1 MNVNHFNP
9 KKTGMLFF
17 DILNGYVAA
26 PEPGKPRV
34 LKPWIQN
41 AVRLSKA
48 GRAAG
53 LPVFFAKGNHRPDN
67 ATTALLLT
75 DTNNSLTPWPNGEVT
90 KTKMH
95 VIAGDKSS
103 DVLADLEPQADDY
116 YIVKYRWSAFHQ
128 TYLDLALRTRGIDT
142 IIVSGGSTDVGV
154 TSTLYSAR
162 DLDYNMIVVSDA
174 CGTSH
179 DQRAH
184 DTLMELVFPRMAR
197 VRTTEQVIEM
207 LRKAKVVRLRRVQPR
222 VIRAQAKN
230 PWTTLRTRVDSAA
243 SR

>member
-1 MNVNHFNP
+1 MNVNHFDP
-9 KKTGMLFF
+9 KKTALLFF
-17 DILNGYVAA
+17 DILNGYVPA
-26 PEPGKPRV
+26 PEPGKPKV

-41 AVRLSKA
+41 AIRLSKA

-53 LPVFFAKGNHRPDN
+53 LPIFFAKGNHRPDN
-67 ATTALLLT
+67 ATTALILT

-103 DVLADLEPQADDY
+103 DVLADLEPQPDDY
-116 YIVKYRWSAFHQ
+116 YIVKYRWSAFFQ

-142 IIVSGGSTDVGV
+142 VIVSGGSTDVGV
-154 TSTLYSAR
+154 TSTLYSGR

-184 DTLMELVFPRMAR
+184 DMLMELILPRMSR
-197 VRTTEQVIEM
+197 VRTTSQVIVMIE
-207 LRKAKVVRLRRVQPR
+207 KARG
-222 VIRAQAKN
+222 
-230 PWTTLRTRVDSAA
+230 
-243 SR
+243 

>member
-1 MNVNHFNP
+1 MNLNHFDR
-9 KKTGMLFF
+9 KKTALLFF
-17 DILNGYVAA
+17 DILNGYVPA
-26 PEPGKPRV
+26 PERGKPRA

-41 AVRLSKA
+41 AVRLGKA
-48 GRAAG
+48 GRAAE

-103 DVLADLEPQADDY
+103 DVLADLQPNPDDY
-116 YIVKYRWSAFHQ
+116 YIVKYRWSAFYQ
-128 TYLDLALRTRGIDT
+128 TYLDLALRTRGVDT
-142 IIVSGGSTDVGV
+142 IIISGGSTDVGV

-162 DLDYNMIVVSDA
+162 DLDYNTIVVSDA

-184 DTLMELVFPRMAR
+184 DMLMELVFPRMSR
-197 VRTTEQVIEM
+197 VRTTAQVIAMIE
-207 LRKAKVVRLRRVQPR
+207 KA
-222 VIRAQAKN
+222 AK
-230 PWTTLRTRVDSAA
+230 
-243 SR
+243 

>member
-1 MNVNHFNP
+1 MHVNDFDL
-9 KKTGMLFF
+9 KKTALLFF
-17 DILNGYVAA
+17 DILNGYVPE
-26 PEPGKPRV
+26 PEPGKPRL

-41 AVRLSKA
+41 AVKLGKA

-53 LPVFFAKGNHRPDN
+53 LPVFFAKGNHRPDGATN
-67 ATTALLLT
+67 ALTIT

-103 DVLADLEPQADDY
+103 DVLADLEPKADDY
-116 YIVKYRWSAFHQ
+116 YIVKYRWSAFFQ
-128 TYLDLALRTRGIDT
+128 TYLDLALRTRAIDT
-142 IIVSGGSTDVGV
+142 IIISGGSTDVGV
-154 TSTLYSAR
+154 TSTLYSGR
-162 DLDYNMIVVSDA
+162 DLDYNQIVVSDA

-184 DTLMELVFPRMAR
+184 DTLMEIIFPRMAR

-207 LRKAKVVRLRRVQPR
+207 IEKARK
-222 VIRAQAKN
+222 
-230 PWTTLRTRVDSAA
+230 
-243 SR
+243 

>member
-1 MNVNHFNP
+1 
-9 KKTGMLFF
+9 
-17 DILNGYVAA
+17 
-26 PEPGKPRV
+26 

-41 AVRLSKA
+41 AVKLSKA

-53 LPVFFAKGNHRPDN
+53 LPIFFAKGNHRPDN

-75 DTNNSLTPWPNGEVT
+75 DTNNSLQPWPNGEVT

-103 DVLADLEPQADDY
+103 DVLADLSPSPDDY
-116 YIVKYRWSAFHQ
+116 YIVKYRWSAFFQ

-142 IIVSGGSTDVGV
+142 IIISGGSTDVGV
-154 TSTLYSAR
+154 TSTLYSGR
-162 DLDYNMIVVSDA
+162 DLDYNMIIVSDA

-184 DTLMELVFPRMAR
+184 DMLMELVFPR
-197 VRTTEQVIEM
+197 EKKFHS
-207 LRKAKVVRLRRVQPR
+207 LCKLRRKIIAIESLARKCVTKSGFDYGSDASLSSSSR
-222 VIRAQAKN
+222 CARN
-230 PWTTLRTRVDSAA
+230 SRTSLGA
-243 SR
+243 SK

>member
-1 MNVNHFNP
+1 MNVNDFTL
-9 KKTGMLFF
+9 KKTALLFF
-17 DILNGYVAA
+17 DILNGYVPE
-26 PEPGKPRV
+26 PEPGKPRL

-41 AVRLSKA
+41 AVRLGKA

-67 ATTALLLT
+67 ATTALLLA

-103 DVLADLEPQADDY
+103 DVLADLQPQANDY
-116 YIVKYRWSAFHQ
+116 YIVKYRWSAFFQ

-142 IIVSGGSTDVGV
+142 IIISGGSTDVGV
-154 TSTLYSAR
+154 TSTLYSGR
-162 DLDYNMIVVSDA
+162 DLDYNQIVVSDA

-184 DTLMELVFPRMAR
+184 DTLMEIIFPRMAR

-207 LRKAKVVRLRRVQPR
+207 IEKAK
-222 VIRAQAKN
+222 
-230 PWTTLRTRVDSAA
+230 D
-243 SR
+243 

>member
-1 MNVNHFNP
+1 MNVSHFEL
-9 KKTGMLFF
+9 KKTAILFF
-17 DILNGYVAA
+17 DILNGYV
-26 PEPGKPRV
+26 PEPGPGKPRV

-41 AVRLSKA
+41 AVRLGRA
-48 GRAAG
+48 ARAAG

-75 DTNNSLTPWPNGEVT
+75 DTNNSLTRWPNGEVT

-103 DVLADLEPQADDY
+103 DVLADLEPHADDY

-154 TSTLYSAR
+154 TSTLYSGR
-162 DLDYNMIVVSDA
+162 DLDSNMIVASDA

-184 DTLMELVFPRMAR
+184 DMLMELVFPRMSR
-197 VRTTEQVIEM
+197 VRTTDQVIEM
-207 LRKAKVVRLRRVQPR
+207 IQKAK
-222 VIRAQAKN
+222 N
-230 PWTTLRTRVDSAA
+230 
-243 SR
+243 

>member
-1 MNVNHFNP
+1 MNVNHFEL
-9 KKTGMLFF
+9 KKTAMLFF
-17 DILNGYVAA
+17 DILNGYV
-26 PEPGKPRV
+26 PEPGAGKPRV

-41 AVRLSKA
+41 AVRLGKA
-48 GRAAG
+48 ARAAG

-75 DTNNSLTPWPNGEVT
+75 DTNNSLTPWPNGEVS
-90 KTKMH
+90 KTRMH

-154 TSTLYSAR
+154 TSTLYSGR
-162 DLDYNMIVVSDA
+162 DLDYNMIVASDA

-184 DTLMELVFPRMAR
+184 DMLMELVFPRMSR
-197 VRTTEQVIEM
+197 VRTTDQVVEM
-207 LRKAKVVRLRRVQPR
+207 MQKAR
-222 VIRAQAKN
+222 
-230 PWTTLRTRVDSAA
+230 S
-243 SR
+243 

>member
-1 MNVNHFNP
+1 MNVNHFEL
-9 KKTGMLFF
+9 KKTAMLFF
-17 DILNGYVAA
+17 DILNGYVPD

-34 LKPWIQN
+34 LKPWIEN
-41 AVRLSKA
+41 AVRLGKA
-48 GRAAG
+48 ARAAG

-75 DTNNSLTPWPNGEVT
+75 DTNNSLIHWPKGEVT

-95 VIAGDKSS
+95 VIAGDTSS
-103 DVLADLEPQADDY
+103 DVLADLEPQPDDY

-142 IIVSGGSTDVGV
+142 IIISGGSTDVGV
-154 TSTLYSAR
+154 ASTLYSGR
-162 DLDYNMIVVSDA
+162 DLDYNMIVANDA

-184 DTLMELVFPRMAR
+184 DMLMELVFPRMSR
-197 VRTTEQVIEM
+197 VRTTEQILEM
-207 LRKAKVVRLRRVQPR
+207 IQNAKH
-222 VIRAQAKN
+222 
-230 PWTTLRTRVDSAA
+230 
-243 SR
+243 

>member
-1 MNVNHFNP
+1 VP
-9 KKTGMLFF
+9 
-17 DILNGYVAA
+17 A

-53 LPVFFAKGNHRPDN
+53 LPVFFAKGNHRPDGATN
-67 ATTALLLT
+67 ALTIT
-75 DTNNSLTPWPNGEVT
+75 DTNNSLTPWPNGEVS

-95 VIAGDKSS
+95 VIAGDRSS
-103 DVLADLEPQADDY
+103 DVLADLEPKPEDY
-116 YIVKYRWSAFHQ
+116 YIVKYRWSAFFQ

-154 TSTLYSAR
+154 TSTLYSGR
-162 DLDYNMIVVSDA
+162 DLDYNQIVVSDA

-184 DTLMELVFPRMAR
+184 DMLMEIVLPRMAR
-197 VRTTEQVIEM
+197 VRTTDQVIAMIEHP
-207 LRKAKVVRLRRVQPR
+207 AK
-222 VIRAQAKN
+222 
-230 PWTTLRTRVDSAA
+230 
-243 SR
+243 

>member
-1 MNVNHFNP
+1 MNVDHFEL
-9 KKTGMLFF
+9 KKTVLLFF
-17 DILNGYVAA
+17 DILNGYVPAA
-26 PEPGKPRV
+26 EPGKPRI

-41 AVRLSKA
+41 AVKLDKE

-53 LPVFFAKGNHRPDN
+53 LPIFFAKGNHRPDN

-75 DTNNSLTPWPNGEVT
+75 DTNNSLQPWPHGEVT

-103 DVLADLEPQADDY
+103 DVLADLDPRPDDY
-116 YIVKYRWSAFHQ
+116 YIVKYRWSAFFQ
-128 TYLDLALRTRGIDT
+128 TYLDVALRTRGIDT
-142 IIVSGGSTDVGV
+142 IIISGGSTDVGV
-154 TSTLYSAR
+154 TSTLYSGR

-184 DTLMELVFPRMAR
+184 DMLMELVFPRMSR
-197 VRTTEQVIEM
+197 VRTTAQVIEM
-207 LRKAKVVRLRRVQPR
+207 IEKA
-222 VIRAQAKN
+222 RA
-230 PWTTLRTRVDSAA
+230 S
-243 SR
+243 

>member
-1 MNVNHFNP
+1 VNVNHFDP
-9 KKTGMLFF
+9 KKTALLFF
-17 DILNGYVAA
+17 DILNGYVPA
-26 PEPGKPRV
+26 PEAGKPRL

-41 AVRLSKA
+41 AVRLGKA
-48 GRAAG
+48 GRIAG

-95 VIAGDKSS
+95 VIAGDISS
-103 DVLADLEPQADDY
+103 DVLADLEPKADDY

-142 IIVSGGSTDVGV
+142 LIVSGGSTDVGV
-154 TSTLYSAR
+154 TSTLYSGR

-184 DTLMELVFPRMAR
+184 DTLMELVFPRMSR
-197 VRTTEQVIEM
+197 VRTTDQVIGM
-207 LRKAKVVRLRRVQPR
+207 LQ
-222 VIRAQAKN
+222 RARA
-230 PWTTLRTRVDSAA
+230 
-243 SR
+243 

>member
-1 MNVNHFNP
+1 MNVKDFSRKN
-9 KKTGMLFF
+9 TGLLFF
-17 DILNGYVAA
+17 DILNGYLPA

-154 TSTLYSAR
+154 TSTVYSAR
-162 DLDYNMIVVSDA
+162 DLDYNLIVVSDA

-207 LRKAKVVRLRRVQPR
+207 LRNAKE
-222 VIRAQAKN
+222 
-230 PWTTLRTRVDSAA
+230 
-243 SR
+243 

>member
-1 MNVNHFNP
+1 MNVNHFDP
-9 KKTGMLFF
+9 QKTAMLFF
-17 DILNGYVAA
+17 DILNGYVPA

-41 AVRLSKA
+41 AVRLGEA
-48 GRAAG
+48 ARAAG

-75 DTNNSLTPWPNGEVT
+75 DTNNSLMPWPNGEVT

-103 DVLADLEPQADDY
+103 DVLADLDPLPDDY

-142 IIVSGGSTDVGV
+142 IIISGGSTDVGV

-162 DLDYNMIVVSDA
+162 DLDYNTIVASDA

-184 DTLMELVFPRMAR
+184 DMLMELVFPRMSR
-197 VRTTEQVIEM
+197 VRTTEQIIEM
-207 LRKAKVVRLRRVQPR
+207 LE
-222 VIRAQAKN
+222 
-230 PWTTLRTRVDSAA
+230 SATM
-243 SR
+243 

>member
-1 MNVNHFNP
+1 MIISQSPKQRSFAMNVNHFELN
-9 KKTGMLFF
+9 KTALLFF
-17 DILNGYVAA
+17 DILNGYVPA

-34 LKPWIQN
+34 LQSWIQN
-41 AVRLSKA
+41 AIRLSKA

-53 LPVFFAKGNHRPDN
+53 LPIFFAKGNHRPDN
-67 ATTALLLT
+67 ATSALILT
-75 DTNNSLTPWPNGEVT
+75 DTNNSLIPWPSGEVT

-103 DVLADLEPQADDY
+103 DVLAELEPQADDY
-116 YIVKYRWSAFHQ
+116 YIVKYRWSAFFQ

-142 IIVSGGSTDVGV
+142 IIISGGSTDVGV
-154 TSTLYSAR
+154 TSTLYSGR

-184 DTLMELVFPRMAR
+184 DTLVELIFPRMSR
-197 VRTTEQVIEM
+197 VRTTDQILEM
-207 LRKAKVVRLRRVQPR
+207 MQKAK
-222 VIRAQAKN
+222 K
-230 PWTTLRTRVDSAA
+230 
-243 SR
+243 

>member
-1 MNVNHFNP
+1 MNVNDFSR
-9 KKTGMLFF
+9 KKTALLFF
-17 DILNGYVAA
+17 DILNGYLPAA
-26 PEPGKPRV
+26 EPGKPRV

-41 AVRLSKA
+41 AIRLGKA
-48 GRAAG
+48 GRSAG

-103 DVLADLEPQADDY
+103 DVLADLEPQTDDY

-142 IIVSGGSTDVGV
+142 IIISGGSTDVGV
-154 TSTLYSAR
+154 ASTVYSGR

-179 DQRAH
+179 DPRAH
-184 DTLMELVFPRMAR
+184 DTLMELIFPRMSR
-197 VRTTEQVIEM
+197 VRTTDQVIEM
-207 LRKAKVVRLRRVQPR
+207 LENAK
-222 VIRAQAKN
+222 
-230 PWTTLRTRVDSAA
+230 T
-243 SR
+243 

>member
-1 MNVNHFNP
+1 MTVKDFNL
-9 KKTGMLFF
+9 KKSALLFF
-17 DILNGYVAA
+17 DILNGYVPE

-41 AVRLSKA
+41 AVRLGKA

-53 LPVFFAKGNHRPDN
+53 LPVFFAKGNHRPDG
-67 ATTALLLT
+67 ATSAVIIT

-103 DVLADLEPQADDY
+103 DVLADLEPKPEDY
-116 YIVKYRWSAFHQ
+116 YIVKYRWSAFFQ
-128 TYLDLALRTRGIDT
+128 TYLDLALRTRAIDT

-154 TSTLYSAR
+154 TSTLYSGR

-184 DTLMELVFPRMAR
+184 DMLMELVFPRMSR
-197 VRTTEQVIEM
+197 VRTTDQVIAM
-207 LRKAKVVRLRRVQPR
+207 L
-222 VIRAQAKN
+222 
-230 PWTTLRTRVDSAA
+230 
-243 SR
+243 